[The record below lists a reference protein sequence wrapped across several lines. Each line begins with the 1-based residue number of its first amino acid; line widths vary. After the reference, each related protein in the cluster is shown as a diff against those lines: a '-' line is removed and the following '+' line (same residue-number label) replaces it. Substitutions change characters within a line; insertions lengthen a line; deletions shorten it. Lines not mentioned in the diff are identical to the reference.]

1 MEQKDKLF
9 KLTSKLLCP
18 PAQLPHLMDK
28 QNIEYNFLILVC
40 NLYKTLACF
49 FLFLSSSFNSISRAF
64 IMSDFILDILPF
76 FVLNFTATSK
86 QEKQSRLHTFGEK
99 LLMLLK
105 IGFVIIASLNCNGTL

>member
-49 FLFLSSSFNSISRAF
+49 FFLFLSSSFNSISRAF
-64 IMSDFILDILPF
+64 IMSDFILDILPVF
-76 FVLNFTATSK
+76 CFELHGNEQTRKAISATYFRRKASYVV
-86 QEKQSRLHTFGEK
+86 ENWICYYSVIK
-99 LLMLLK
+99 L
-105 IGFVIIASLNCNGTL
+105 